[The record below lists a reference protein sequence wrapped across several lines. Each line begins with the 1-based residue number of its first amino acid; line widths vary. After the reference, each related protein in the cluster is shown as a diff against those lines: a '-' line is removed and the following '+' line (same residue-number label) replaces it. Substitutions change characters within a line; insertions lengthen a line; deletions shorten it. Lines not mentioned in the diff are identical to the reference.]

1 MKLFERFD
9 ETFLI
14 NLKKREDRL
23 HNFIDQ
29 VNNYDLGKFKVF
41 EAIDGSSI
49 PENYPNVSTG
59 NVGLLHSG
67 IQIIEESIKN
77 NYEKILIIEDD
88 CVFNENVKDIDV
100 YFEHLPPNWDMVYFG
115 GNHNPHIDTPK
126 PIIIN
131 DKVVKVH
138 NTFTTHCVAI
148 NKNMFLIILE
158 LLKTFGG
165 PIDVLYQTLQSN
177 YNVYCFN
184 PLIATQMVGFSD
196 IENMNVDY
204 NTIITSI

>member
-1 MKLFERFD
+1 MKLFEKFD

-29 VNNYDLGKFKVF
+29 INNYDLGKFKIF

-100 YFEHLPPNWDMVYFG
+100 YFEHLPSDWDMVYFG
-115 GNHNPHIDTPK
+115 GNHNIHSNTPK

-131 DKVVKVH
+131 DKVVKLH
-138 NTFTTHCVAI
+138 STYASHCVGLS
-148 NKNMFLIILE
+148 KNIFSIVLE
-158 LLKTFGG
+158 ALKTFNA
-165 PIDVLYQTLQSN
+165 PIDVKYQQLQSN
-177 YNVYCFN
+177 HNMYCFN
-184 PLIATQMVGFSD
+184 PIIATQMVGFSD
-196 IENMNVDY
+196 IENRDVDY
-204 NTIITSI
+204 NAIIKSV

>member
-1 MKLFERFD
+1 MKLFEKFD

-23 HNFIDQ
+23 HNFIEQ
-29 VNNYDLGKFKVF
+29 VNNYDLGKFKIF
-41 EAIDGSSI
+41 EAVDGSLMAD
-49 PENYPNVSTG
+49 NYPNLSRG

-67 IQIIEESIKN
+67 IQIIEEAIKN

-100 YFEHLPPNWDMVYFG
+100 YFEHLPSDWDMVYFG
-115 GNHNPHIDTPK
+115 GNHNIHMHTQK

-131 DKVVKVH
+131 DKVVKLH
-138 NTFTTHCVAI
+138 STYATHCVGLS
-148 NKNMFLIILE
+148 KNIFSIVLE
-158 LLKTFGG
+158 ALKTFNA
-165 PIDVLYQTLQSN
+165 PIDVKYQQLQSN
-177 YNVYCFN
+177 HNVYCFN

-196 IENMNVDY
+196 IENKDVDY
-204 NTIITSI
+204 STLIKSI

>member
-23 HNFIDQ
+23 NNFIIQ
-29 VNNYDLGKFKVF
+29 VNNYNLGDFKIF

-49 PENYPNVSTG
+49 KDNYSNLSIG
-59 NVGLLHSG
+59 NVGLIHSN

-88 CVFNENVKDIDV
+88 CVFNENINNIDD
-100 YFEHLPPNWDMVYFG
+100 YFNHLPSDWDMVYFG
-115 GNHNPHIDTPK
+115 GNHNPHINSPK
-126 PIIIN
+126 PIMIN

-138 NTFTTHCVAI
+138 NTFATHCVGI
-148 NKNMFLIILE
+148 NKKMFLILLE
-158 LLKTFGG
+158 ALKTFNG
-165 PIDVLYQTLQSN
+165 PIDVIYQKLQSN
-177 YNVYCFN
+177 YNMYCFN
-184 PLIATQMVGFSD
+184 PLIATQMIGFSD
-196 IENMNVDY
+196 IENRSIDY
-204 NTIITSI
+204 STIITSI

>member
-1 MKLFERFD
+1 MKLFEKFD

-29 VNNYDLGKFKVF
+29 INNYDLGKFKIF
-41 EAIDGSSI
+41 EAIDGSLINDDYS
-49 PENYPNVSTG
+49 NLSKG
-59 NVGLLHSG
+59 NVGLIHSN

-77 NYEKILIIEDD
+77 NYEKILIVEDD

-100 YFEHLPPNWDMVYFG
+100 YFEHLPSDWDMVYFG
-115 GNHNPHIDTPK
+115 GNHNIHSNTPK

-131 DKVVKVH
+131 DKVVKLH
-138 NTFTTHCVAI
+138 STYASHCVGLS
-148 NKNMFLIILE
+148 KNIFSIVLE
-158 LLKTFGG
+158 ALKTFNA
-165 PIDVLYQTLQSN
+165 PIDVKYQQLQSN
-177 YNVYCFN
+177 HNVYCFN

-196 IENMNVDY
+196 IENKDVDY
-204 NTIITSI
+204 STLIKSI

>member
-29 VNNYDLGKFKVF
+29 VNNYDLGNFKIF

-49 PENYPNVSTG
+49 SENYPNVSTG
-59 NVGLLHSG
+59 NVGLLHSN

-77 NYEKILIIEDD
+77 NYEKILIVEDD

-100 YFEHLPPNWDMVYFG
+100 YFEHLPSDWDMVYFG
-115 GNHNPHIDTPK
+115 GNHNIHMNTTK
-126 PIIIN
+126 PIMIN
-131 DKVVKVH
+131 DKVIKIH
-138 NTFTTHCVAI
+138 STFTTHCVGI
-148 NKNMFLIILE
+148 NKNIFSIVLE
-158 LLKTFGG
+158 ALKTFRA
-165 PIDVLYQTLQSN
+165 PIDVIYQQLQSSH
-177 YNVYCFN
+177 NVYCFN

-196 IENMNVDY
+196 IENRDVDY
-204 NTIITSI
+204 STIINSI